1 MTVLDGAGGAERSV
15 GSEASSVAEILPF
28 WSPRSAAVA
37 GAESGG
43 RSKPRSLDERLGPKS
58 FTPIQFRVVTTA
70 QRRSAPLLA
79 TISSGL
85 RPVLPVQVHLKHCTI
100 KLNFG
105 AKSMVFWTKI
115 VTVGDILG
123 VAQ

>member
-28 WSPRSAAVA
+28 WSPRRAAVA

-58 FTPIQFRVVTTA
+58 FTPIYFRAVTRA

-85 RPVLPVQVHLKHCTI
+85 RPVLPVHVHVENFMI

-105 AKSMVFWTKI
+105 AKSMFFWTKI

-123 VAQ
+123 VG

>member
-28 WSPRSAAVA
+28 WSPRRAAVA

-58 FTPIQFRVVTTA
+58 FTPIYFRAVTRA

-85 RPVLPVQVHLKHCTI
+85 RPVLPVHHVHVENFMI

-105 AKSMVFWTKI
+105 EKSMVFLDENRDC
-115 VTVGDILG
+115 G
-123 VAQ
+123 